1 MKQQGRN
8 EIDLILC
15 ITYSRSHDA
24 ITRGFIVVFYMHIK
38 ITSNKADT
46 KILTDE
52 SKQGKK
58 SWHQMSGVL
67 CETL

>member
-8 EIDLILC
+8 EIDLLLC

-24 ITRGFIVVFYMHIK
+24 IMRGFKVVFYMDIK
-38 ITSNKADT
+38 ITSNKGYT
-46 KILTDE
+46 KILMDE
-52 SKQGKK
+52 SKQGQK
-58 SWHQMSGVL
+58 SWHQMPGVL

>member
-1 MKQQGRN
+1 MRQQGRN

-24 ITRGFIVVFYMHIK
+24 IMRGFKVVFYMDIK
-38 ITSNKADT
+38 ITSNKANT

-52 SKQGKK
+52 RKQRQK
-58 SWHQMSGVL
+58 S
-67 CETL
+67 